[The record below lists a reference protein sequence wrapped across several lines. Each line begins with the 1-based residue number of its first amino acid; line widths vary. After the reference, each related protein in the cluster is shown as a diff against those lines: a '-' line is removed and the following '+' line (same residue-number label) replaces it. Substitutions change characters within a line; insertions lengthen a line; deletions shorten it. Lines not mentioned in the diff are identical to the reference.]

1 MVSKTEKEI
10 IEVLAERLSINENRI
25 IPQAEI
31 VSDLGAD
38 SLDIVEIIMAL
49 EDEFNIEIPDEDAEK
64 FKTVKNVVD
73 YVELKT

>member
-1 MVSKTEKEI
+1 MITEKEI
-10 IEVLAERLSINENRI
+10 IEVLAERLSINENKI
-25 IPQAEI
+25 TPQAEI

-38 SLDIVEIIMAL
+38 SLDRVEIVMAL

-73 YVELKT
+73 YVELKI